1 MHVQEYA
8 VVHVND
14 PRRAEAAA
22 KAVQELLGFPPRYIC
37 EISSVVANFS
47 GETSYAVAYI
57 ENELTERGA

>member
-1 MHVQEYA
+1 MRIAGKVKEYA

-14 PRRAEAAA
+14 RPRAEAAA
-22 KAVQELLGFPPRYIC
+22 RAIRERIGMMPRYIC

-57 ENELTERGA
+57 ENE